1 MPEENM
7 NQEFRLKKIDESINQ
22 LIEETS
28 RNKLRNKKHKKVC
41 SVFNYIEHLLTAIS
55 IITGSVS
62 ISDFASLV
70 GIPLRI
76 TSSTMGLKI

>member
-22 LIEETS
+22 LIEETN
-28 RNKLRNKKHKKVC
+28 RNKLRNKKHKKFC